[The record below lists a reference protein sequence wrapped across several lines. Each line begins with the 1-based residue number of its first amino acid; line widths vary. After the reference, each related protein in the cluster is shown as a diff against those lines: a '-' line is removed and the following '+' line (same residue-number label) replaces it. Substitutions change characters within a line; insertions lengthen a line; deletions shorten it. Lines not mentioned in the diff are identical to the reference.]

1 MLCATLC
8 RYDEGTARV
17 HTPVTSPVV
26 IAASTPTGQD
36 AFSGQIYSVRVST
49 TLARMAVWPYCYRY
63 AANWL
68 PWLGAAF
75 RNLPPSHRP
84 VPQLFNRTMS
94 KEELDVH
101 RLQAQ
106 HSTLVRVCVS
116 SSLTLSRFVNHAH
129 GCFALCP
136 TLLQFGEEQPTV
148 EQDLARS
155 PETTKPCAVGDWAAW
170 APCCTLDW

>member
-1 MLCATLC
+1 
-8 RYDEGTARV
+8 
-17 HTPVTSPVV
+17 
-26 IAASTPTGQD
+26 
-36 AFSGQIYSVRVST
+36 
-49 TLARMAVWPYCYRY
+49 
-63 AANWL
+63 
-68 PWLGAAF
+68 
-75 RNLPPSHRP
+75 

-116 SSLTLSRFVNHAH
+116 SSPTLSRLVNHSH
-129 GCFALCP
+129 GCFVPHLLS
-136 TLLQFGEEQPTV
+136 LLQFGEEQTTA
-148 EQDLARS
+148 EQDLPRS